1 MQIRNFIITALIL
14 QCLIGIAIL
23 DEANDIN
30 KRHQQSESTSSNKA
44 FPFPEL
50 PMMNSRAS
58 FSDNTENSKYIRGP
72 DEYPVA
78 AKSGI
83 DLGEYFEIS
92 LQFLFNTQTILFVIY
107 EYKLFKQNQKT
118 RYLAIFNHSKILV
131 LC

>member
-1 MQIRNFIITALIL
+1 MSRKMQIRNFIITALIL

-92 LQFLFNTQTILFVIY
+92 LQFLFNTQTILFVTIY
-107 EYKLFKQNQKT
+107 LS
-118 RYLAIFNHSKILV
+118 L
-131 LC
+131 